1 MKYILF
7 AALAGLV
14 LPLSAEMLCN
24 RPFQSEGD
32 LKGIYNFDRKTMR
45 ILSLKEGG
53 RALEIQVPEEFK
65 EAKNLIAIH
74 LPGER
79 IRNTRLS
86 VSAEIKCDMGNPVSR
101 WGGGQFVVW
110 APAPRGKKGGWE
122 HRYVGAGK
130 SGWKTYRMELDV
142 HGDVSHALLHLGIS
156 GARGRILYRNVKVET
171 EGVTLPL
178 ESFANMGFADETAG
192 DGRGGWHDQGA
203 DYDASSFPVKEKKF
217 ANVPFRIVNPKE
229 NGGKAILV
237 FECPRLPRGIRE
249 AKVELNTTYNGKYL
263 YLLHCSA
270 WGQKNGTPAGTIILE
285 GENGKT
291 AELPVIYGRDLV
303 EWWGAKPGENAV
315 VGVQIAAKGGLGAAY
330 VSRFDIPR
338 ELGRIRSVVFRKKP
352 GANVMWMLIGAT
364 ISDTAFRYPEARK
377 LVMKEDEVW
386 KALPQ
391 RYPPVPKAGSALD
404 VSVFYPHH
412 TAGEFGRVVIGKSG
426 HFEFEKRPG
435 VPVRFF
441 SACMGREFGS
451 FFGAPVEMKDKAMIE
466 RYADQIQR
474 AGYNLIR
481 FWASSLRDDGGWFA
495 PKEGWNVL
503 KPGLFSQN
511 VVDRMDY
518 FVSCLKK
525 RGVYV
530 MISIMIPTFH
540 FENAY
545 PFGNMEEKGWNLY
558 LNPDSLKSWCEA
570 TEKVLTHKN
579 PYTGMR
585 WIDDPQIALIDCN
598 NEQEFVFWRATDKYA
613 PLFREFLKK
622 KYKDFAALKKAWGKE
637 ADELKSFEEI
647 RTFHNLGLDKNG
659 QVLRDRAEFIT
670 EQESGLYRKEREF
683 LRKIGFKGP
692 VTSFLLGRSM
702 RDCEVRKDFDFV
714 SLNGYHAH
722 PLGGGV
728 QKGGRVAQASSIGA
742 AANIIRGYNCVRQYG
757 KPFTITEHGHT
768 FWNKYR
774 YEQGFIM
781 GGYAALNGYDALTA
795 FFMPV
800 TTHRNYPITTYEI
813 RHDPVSRAAELMTNL
828 LFRREDVKQSDLVF
842 RIKVDFAEVLRSG
855 SSRESVSST
864 QLLLSLLGGCSVDIT
879 EKPVAKKE
887 VIMNRV
893 GGSAVQVRQ
902 LDSSIA
908 DMRNS
913 IFDLDAVVRNL
924 KKRGLIPQNNR
935 TSRDKSIYE
944 SSTGEL
950 LMDASRN
957 FMTINT
963 ARFQGLCGEAGSKA
977 AFPNFRVDGMNRRGC
992 IALASID
999 GRKPLNESKRM
1010 LLFLVTN
1017 ALNSGMSFVSDDHFQ
1032 RLQNGTLPILLET
1045 GTFSLSLKT
1054 KHAPSLKAWALGI
1067 DGSRLAELP
1076 LKKSGDGISLVVN
1089 TAAIPNGPSLYV
1101 EFAEH

>member
-474 AGYNLIR
+474 AGYNMVR
-481 FWASSLRDDGGWFA
+481 FWAS
-495 PKEGWNVL
+495 VL
-503 KPGLFSQN
+503 KDTDYKNNKAFQFSSETLDK
-511 VVDRMDY
+511 VDY
-518 FVSCLKK
+518 FFSCLKK
-525 RGVYV
+525 RGIYV
-530 MISIMIPTFH
+530 FLSIQIATIGVDA
-540 FENAY
+540 AY
-545 PFGNMEEKGWNLY
+545 PWGDPRLKDWNLY
-558 LNPDSLKSWCEA
+558 RNKRDFDNWCRSAEM
-570 TEKVLTHKN
+570 VLLHVN
-579 PYTGMR
+579 PYTGTR
-585 WIDDPQIALIDCN
+585 WIDDPQIAMIDCN
-598 NEQEFVFWRATDKYA
+598 NEQEFAFLRADNRYA
-613 PLFREFLKK
+613 PLFREYLRK
-622 KYKDFAALKKAWGKE
+622 KYGTFSALKQAWGND
-637 ADELKSFEEI
+637 ASSLKSFEDI
-647 RTFHNLGLDKNG
+647 RTFHPLGMDKAG
-659 QVLRDRAEFIT
+659 QLNRDRAEFVT
-670 EQESGLYRKEREF
+670 GEERSLYERERAW
-683 LRKIGFKGP
+683 LRKLGWKGP
-692 VTSFLLGRSM
+692 VTSFLMGKSM
-702 RDCEVRKDFDFV
+702 RHAGVRKEFDFV
-714 SLNGYHAH
+714 AQNGYHAH
-722 PLGGGV
+722 PSGGTV
-728 QKGGRVAQASSIGA
+728 TTGGRVAQISSIGS
-742 AANIIRGYNCVRQYG
+742 AANIIRSFIAARLYA
-757 KPFTITEHGHT
+757 KPFIVTEHGHT
-768 FWNKYR
+768 FWNRYR
-774 YEQGFIM
+774 YEQGFVM
-781 GGYAALNGYDALTA
+781 GGLAALNAFDGLTA

-800 TTHRNYPITTYEI
+800 TTHPSVRMTSFEI
-813 RHDPVSRAAELMTNL
+813 RHDPVSRASEIMTNL
-828 LFRREDVKQSDLVF
+828 LFRRGDVRSSGLVT
-842 RIKVDFAEVLRSG
+842 RISMNLDDVIASGAVTDGINSSQLRMGLIGQCHVDQTSLPVGKNEVRMT
-855 SSRESVSST
+855 RT
-864 QLLLSLLGGCSVDIT
+864 
-879 EKPVAKKE
+879 
-887 VIMNRV
+887 
-893 GGSAVQVRQ
+893 GGSGTAVRSA
-902 LDSSIA
+902 DSNVVDSGDSAFDMPRLIA
-908 DMRNS
+908 S
-913 IFDLDAVVRNL
+913 L
-924 KKRGLIPQNNR
+924 KKRNLLPQSNR
-935 TSRDKSIYE
+935 TDPAEEMFE
-944 SSTGEL
+944 SSTGEVYL
-950 LMDASRN
+950 DCGKK
-957 FMTINT
+957 FMQIDTP
-963 ARFQGLCGEAGSKA
+963 RFQGICGTAGTSAELSSA
-977 AFPNFRVDGMNRRGC
+977 AIRSMNRDAC
-992 IALASID
+992 IAFASID
-999 GRKPLNESKRM
+999 GNKNLKEAERI
-1010 LLFLVTN
+1010 LLIISTN
-1017 ALNSGMSFVSDDHFQ
+1017 VLNSGMSFENADQ
-1032 RLQNGTLPILLET
+1032 QTRINPGTVPLLLET
-1045 GTFSLSLKT
+1045 GTFSLALKQENASRM
-1054 KHAPSLKAWALGI
+1054 KLYALAL
-1067 DGSRLAELP
+1067 DGSRIDEIP
-1076 LKKSGDGISLVVN
+1076 VRKIEGGIEFTID
-1089 TAAIPNGPSLYV
+1089 TAKIRNGPSIYFEL
-1101 EFAEH
+1101 E